1 MTYTMK
7 YHVATTGVDFLRSNK
22 DDFPG
27 FLLKKK
33 FNLKIK
39 YWTPKKIKFCPRF
52 SIFKEKIVPQIFVKY
67 HFFWSRENFTTFQH
81 SFLFY
86 GLELWTVSLF
96 LLQMNV
102 LQINVKN
109 LFWDLYSVMR
119 CYARKPG
126 EKTFFYSK
134 EKEGISLT
142 KKYPHMYH
150 LQRNYKN
157 PNTTHNIQ
165 VPMLETNY
173 TNPKH
178 PSF

>member
-1 MTYTMK
+1 M
-7 YHVATTGVDFLRSNK
+7 N
-22 DDFPG
+22 PQ
-27 FLLKKK
+27 
-33 FNLKIK
+33 
-39 YWTPKKIKFCPRF
+39 KIKFCPRF
-52 SIFKEKIVPQIFVKY
+52 SIFKEKIVPQIFVRY
-67 HFFWSRENFTTFQH
+67 HFFLISRKFHHISTQFYFFHQF
-81 SFLFY
+81 SFLWFGTLD
-86 GLELWTVSLF
+86 GLFF

-109 LFWDLYSVMR
+109 LFWDLYSVTR